1 MLGKV
6 AVVIGRV
13 SESWE
18 GLLSLSGRFPNVG
31 RPRFLRRHDFPTL
44 GFVFSATSALF
55 FLGERSALALILDVE
70 SVELLRLPGG
80 PFAVNHFG
88 KLAKLSHGVE
98 L

>member
-1 MLGKV
+1 MLGKIAV
-6 AVVIGRV
+6 AIGRF
-13 SESWE
+13 STPWE

-31 RPRFLRRHDFPTL
+31 RHRFLRRHDFPTL

-70 SVELLRLPGG
+70 GVELLRLPGG
-80 PFAVNHFG
+80 PFTVNHFG